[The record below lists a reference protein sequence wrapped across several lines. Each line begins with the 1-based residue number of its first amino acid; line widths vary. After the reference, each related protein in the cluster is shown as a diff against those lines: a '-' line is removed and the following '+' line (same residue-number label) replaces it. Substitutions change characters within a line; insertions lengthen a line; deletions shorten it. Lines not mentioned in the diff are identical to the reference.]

1 VLTVVLATSTAALFG
16 GADFLGGFASRRDSA
31 FVVTASAHV
40 LGVFI
45 AWSRRVRSCPTSLV
59 TTPDLAFGAVAGISG
74 GLGVVALY
82 AGLAAG
88 RMSVVA
94 PITAAIAGSV
104 PAVYDVAT
112 GGTVSLVGGG
122 GLILALAAIVL
133 VSTATHPDDL
143 HGMSRR
149 ALLLALGAGFGFAG
163 SFISFSLT
171 GAESGL
177 WPVVSARVISAVLL
191 GSIAWM
197 RYRRLFASYG
207 VRRVTAGVGIL
218 DAAANVTMIAAI
230 RLGPLAVASVLGS
243 LYPVT
248 TVLLAFFLLKERV
261 VGMQRVGVLIAF
273 VAILAT
279 AFAGVEH
286 AL

>member
-1 VLTVVLATSTAALFG
+1 MLTVVLATSTAALFG

-31 FVVTASAHV
+31 FVVTASAHI
-40 LGVFI
+40 LGVFVLSI
-45 AWSRRVRSCPTSLV
+45 AATLFPATLV
-59 TTPDLAFGAVAGISG
+59 TTPDLTFGAMAGVSG
-74 GLGVVALY
+74 GLGVAALY

-104 PAVYDVAT
+104 PAVYDFAT
-112 GGTVSLVGGG
+112 GGTVSRLGGCGLV
-122 GLILALAAIVL
+122 LALAAIVL

-143 HGMSRR
+143 HGLPPR
-149 ALLLALGAGFGFAG
+149 ALLLAVAAGFGFAG

-171 GAESGL
+171 GSESGL

-191 GSIAWM
+191 GAIAWL
-197 RYRRLFASYG
+197 RYRRVLASYG
-207 VRRVTAGVGIL
+207 VRRITAGVGIL
-218 DAAANVTMIAAI
+218 DAAANITMIAAI

-248 TVLLAFFLLKERV
+248 TVLLAVILLKERV
-261 VGMQRVGVLIAF
+261 VGVQRVGVAIAF
-273 VAILAT
+273 VAIVAT
-279 AFAGVEH
+279 AFA
-286 AL
+286 